1 MEGMLGA
8 AAASDSEWHV
18 FSSSLQASAV
28 IQPCAHHILLL
39 DPGFIL
45 TQTPEQLKNQT
56 RKNTSVTFVSL
67 C

>member
-28 IQPCAHHILLL
+28 IQLCAHHILLL

-45 TQTPEQLKNQT
+45 TQTPEQPSNLKTKLGKTHQ
-56 RKNTSVTFVSL
+56 
-67 C
+67 